1 MEGQNGEQAAEQAI
15 IGGGQDLLAR
25 LTGNLGIRAKL
36 LLSFLVILAL
46 TVIVAIVALVGQRSA
61 GRADEEMSQGQ
72 KRLARLSY
80 EAQADMDR
88 IRHMMACRGW
98 LTLPYSK
105 AQTHKAAR
113 RAAANNSS
121 DCSRCPGLDGLP

>member
-72 KRLARLSY
+72 SLRQSGQVSRIPTKERTAGPAVFVSRLRLARF
-80 EAQADMDR
+80 D
-88 IRHMMACRGW
+88 IRR
-98 LTLPYSK
+98 LIVL
-105 AQTHKAAR
+105 
-113 RAAANNSS
+113 
-121 DCSRCPGLDGLP
+121 